1 MSSIEKKHT
10 YKLPHE
16 YENYECDDEINQDE
30 HNAHLAKFKNQYFDS
45 EVHME
50 SLKKDINELHENISK
65 IQARHHSDYISTFNQ
80 FMETVKF
87 DIKDKIHKMD
97 AIQEEKERDE
107 NILKIVT
114 ERNLFREEAI
124 RLNIYN
130 KTLASQLEQLKRKM
144 REKEDD
150 FNAIYKKWQQ
160 SEVYNQ
166 QLISELNNSIST
178 NQKLLQKLEFNDV
191 QEKPIKDA
199 FLTNVNFKQDN
210 GKNEGLEET
219 ESFDNFKRKCLRII
233 NKLKEDLKKEKIKT
247 HKNFQEMSSISLEQK
262 KLEKIFVECV
272 ELVQNDIK
280 HRKELELLSLKQTQ
294 SSKAKTNDNDLF
306 SFDTFLTQDKKKLII
321 NFFLSNEIINLVHDS
336 LCMSQSNN
344 LNSTAVSNHS
354 NGVSIGN
361 HTATEELFH
370 KTSFER
376 NKDSLVSNMQ
386 QVKTPPLGLSFNIT
400 SKIRTKGMKYY
411 NS

>member
-1 MSSIEKKHT
+1 
-10 YKLPHE
+10 
-16 YENYECDDEINQDE
+16 
-30 HNAHLAKFKNQYFDS
+30 
-45 EVHME
+45 ME

-97 AIQEEKERDE
+97 TIQEEKERDE

-130 KTLASQLEQLKRKM
+130 KTLASQLDQLKRKM
-144 REKEDD
+144 KEKEED
-150 FNAIYKKWQQ
+150 FSAIYKKWQQ

-166 QLISELNNSIST
+166 QLISELNNSILT
-178 NQKLLQKLEFNDV
+178 NQKLLKKLEFNDV

-199 FLTNVNFKQDN
+199 FLTKVNFKQDN
-210 GKNEGLEET
+210 EKIEGLDEA

-233 NKLKEDLKKEKIKT
+233 NKLKEDLKKEKTKT

-294 SSKAKTNDNDLF
+294 SSKAKTNENDLF

-354 NGVSIGN
+354 NALSLGN

-376 NKDSLVSNMQ
+376 KKDSLVSNMQ
-386 QVKTPPLGLSFNIT
+386 PVKTPPVGLSFNIT
-400 SKIRTKGMKYY
+400 NKIRTKGMKYY